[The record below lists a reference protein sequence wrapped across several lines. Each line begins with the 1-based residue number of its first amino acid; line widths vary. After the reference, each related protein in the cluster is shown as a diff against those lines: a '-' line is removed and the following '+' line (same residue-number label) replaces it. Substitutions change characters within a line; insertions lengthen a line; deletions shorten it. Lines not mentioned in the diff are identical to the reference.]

1 VLPGEYTA
9 ALALE
14 SALEKAHNEGSESMV
29 DRPEIARIHDGAFA
43 RTRFFWVR
51 HAPVH
56 NDGGRI
62 YGQRDLSCDCS
73 DGHVFVALTRVLP
86 RDAVWVASNLRRTH
100 ETARAIWAAD
110 RKKFDGVALKG
121 MAALAEQN
129 LGEWQGLDRATFFAN
144 RKSTPG
150 SFWFA
155 PADERA
161 PGGESFADLVARVR
175 AATIELIEAHRGK
188 DIIAVAHGGTIRAA
202 IAIALDLKPQA
213 GLAFATDNCAITQLD
228 FYENEGG
235 QGWRVV
241 TINHQ
246 PWEGLAKV
254 QPAGPEIAASTE
266 KLA

>member
-1 VLPGEYTA
+1 
-9 ALALE
+9 
-14 SALEKAHNEGSESMV
+14 MV
-29 DRPEIARIHDGAFA
+29 DRPEIARIHDGGFA

-51 HAPVH
+51 HAPVRD
-56 NDGGRI
+56 DGGRI

-73 DGHVFVALTRVLP
+73 ERHVFVALGRILP
-86 RDAVWVASNLRRTH
+86 RDAVWVASHLRRTH

-110 RKKFDGVALKG
+110 RNKFDRITFREVAN
-121 MAALAEQN
+121 LAEQN
-129 LGEWQGLDRATFFAN
+129 LGQWQGLDRASFFKQ
-144 RKSTPG
+144 RKATPG

-175 AATIELIEAHRGK
+175 IAIGDLIKAYRGR

-202 IAIALDLKPQA
+202 IAIALDLEPQA
-213 GLAFATDNCAITQLD
+213 GLAFATDNCAITGLD
-228 FYENEGG
+228 FYQGDGG
-235 QGWRVV
+235 EGWRVA

-246 PWEGLAKV
+246 PWEGFAEA
-254 QPAGPEIAASTE
+254 QPAGPEIVAPAE

>member
-1 VLPGEYTA
+1 
-9 ALALE
+9 
-14 SALEKAHNEGSESMV
+14 MV
-29 DRPEIARIHDGAFA
+29 DRPEIVRIHDGAFC

-51 HAPVH
+51 HAAVRA
-56 NDGGRI
+56 DGGRI

-73 DGHVFVALTRVLP
+73 DGHVFVALARVLP

-110 RKKFDGVALKG
+110 RNKFADVPLQQVAD
-121 MAALAEQN
+121 LAEQN
-129 LGEWQGLDRATFFAN
+129 LGEWQGLDRANFFRE
-144 RKSTPG
+144 RKVTPG
-150 SFWFA
+150 SFWFG

-161 PGGESFADLVARVR
+161 PGGESFADLVGRVR
-175 AATIELIEAHRGK
+175 AAIADLVETHRGR

-202 IAIALDLKPQA
+202 IAIVLNLTPQA
-213 GLAFATDNCAITQLD
+213 GLAFATDNCAITGLD

-235 QGWRVV
+235 RGWRVV

-246 PWEGLAKV
+246 PWEGLAEA
-254 QPAGPEIAASTE
+254 QPAGPEVAAPAE

>member
-1 VLPGEYTA
+1 
-9 ALALE
+9 
-14 SALEKAHNEGSESMV
+14 MV
-29 DRPEIARIHDGAFA
+29 DRPEIVRIHDGAFC

-51 HAPVH
+51 HAPVRA
-56 NDGGRI
+56 DGGRI

-73 DGHVFVALTRVLP
+73 DGHVFVALARVLP

-110 RKKFDGVALKG
+110 RNKFADVPLQQVAD
-121 MAALAEQN
+121 LAEQN
-129 LGEWQGLDRATFFAN
+129 LGEWQGLDRANFFRE
-144 RKSTPG
+144 RKVTPG
-150 SFWFA
+150 SFWFG

-161 PGGESFADLVARVR
+161 PGGESFADLVGRVR
-175 AATIELIEAHRGK
+175 AAIADLVETHRGR

-202 IAIALDLKPQA
+202 IAIVLNLTPQA
-213 GLAFATDNCAITQLD
+213 GLAFATDNCAITGLD

-235 QGWRVV
+235 RGWRVV

-246 PWEGLAKV
+246 PWEGLAEA
-254 QPAGPEIAASTE
+254 QPAGPEVAAPAE

>member
-1 VLPGEYTA
+1 
-9 ALALE
+9 
-14 SALEKAHNEGSESMV
+14 MV
-29 DRPEIARIHDGAFA
+29 DRPEITRIQDGSFA

-51 HAPVH
+51 HAPVR

-73 DGHVFVALTRVLP
+73 DGHVFVALARVLP

-110 RKKFDGVALKG
+110 RNKFAGLKFQEI
-121 MAALAEQN
+121 AALAEQD
-129 LGEWQGLDRATFFAN
+129 LGEWQGLNRAEFFSN
-144 RKSTPG
+144 RKPTPG

-175 AATIELIEAHRGK
+175 TAIANLSEAHRDRG
-188 DIIAVAHGGTIRAA
+188 IIAVAHGGTIRAA
-202 IAIALDLKPQA
+202 IAIALDLTPQA
-213 GLAFATDNCAITQLD
+213 GLAFATDNCAITRLD
-228 FYENEGG
+228 FYAGEGG

-241 TINHQ
+241 SINHQ
-246 PWEGLAKV
+246 PWEGLAEV
-254 QPAGPEIAASTE
+254 QPAGPEIARPE
-266 KLA
+266 HQKLV

>member
-1 VLPGEYTA
+1 
-9 ALALE
+9 
-14 SALEKAHNEGSESMV
+14 MV
-29 DRPEIARIHDGAFA
+29 DRPEIVKTHDEAFR

-51 HAPVH
+51 HAPVR

-73 DGHVFVALTRVLP
+73 DGHVFVALARVLP

-110 RKKFDGVALKG
+110 RNKFAGVG
-121 MAALAEQN
+121 FEEIAALAEQN
-129 LGEWQGLDRATFFAN
+129 LGEWQGLNRAEFFAS
-144 RKSTPG
+144 RKVTPG

-161 PGGESFADLVARVR
+161 PGGESFADLIARVR
-175 AATIELIEAHRGK
+175 GAIGDLIAAHRGR
-188 DIIAVAHGGTIRAA
+188 DIVAVTHGGTIRAA
-202 IAIALDLKPQA
+202 IAVALDLKPQA
-213 GLAFATDNCAITQLD
+213 GLGFATDNCAITQLD
-228 FYENEGG
+228 FYAGERG

-241 TINHQ
+241 SINHQ
-246 PWEGLAKV
+246 PWEGLPEA
-254 QPAGPEIAASTE
+254 QPAGPEIAGPRE

>member
-1 VLPGEYTA
+1 
-9 ALALE
+9 
-14 SALEKAHNEGSESMV
+14 MV
-29 DRPEIARIHDGAFA
+29 DRPEIAKIHDGGFA

-51 HAPVH
+51 HAPVRD
-56 NDGGRI
+56 DGGRI

-73 DGHVFVALTRVLP
+73 DGHAFVALARVLP

-110 RKKFDGVALKG
+110 RNKFAGVSFEEIAE
-121 MAALAEQN
+121 LAEQN
-129 LGEWQGLDRATFFAN
+129 LGEWQGLNRAEFFAN

-155 PADERA
+155 PAEECA

-175 AATIELIEAHRGK
+175 NAIVGLIEAHRGR
-188 DIIAVAHGGTIRAA
+188 DIVAVTHGGTIRAA
-202 IAIALDLKPQA
+202 IAVALDLTPQA
-213 GLAFATDNCAITQLD
+213 GLAFATDNCAITELD
-228 FYENEGG
+228 LYEGDGE

-246 PWEGLAKV
+246 PWEGLAEA
-254 QPAGPEIAASTE
+254 QPAGPEIARPE
-266 KLA
+266 HQKLA

>member
-1 VLPGEYTA
+1 MMKIQDAGF
-9 ALALE
+9 
-14 SALEKAHNEGSESMV
+14 H
-29 DRPEIARIHDGAFA
+29 
-43 RTRFFWVR
+43 RTRFLWVR
-51 HAPVH
+51 HAPVRD
-56 NDGGRI
+56 DGGRI

-73 DGHVFVALTRVLP
+73 DEHVFVALARVLP
-86 RDAVWVASNLRRTH
+86 PDAVWVASNLRRTH

-110 RKKFDGVALKG
+110 RNKFAGVTFREI
-121 MAALAEQN
+121 AALAEQN
-129 LGEWQGLDRATFFAN
+129 LGEWQGLNRAEFFAN

-155 PADERA
+155 PAEEPA

-175 AATIELIEAHRGK
+175 SAIVDLIEAYRGR

-213 GLAFATDNCAITQLD
+213 GLAFATDNCSITRLD
-228 FYENEGG
+228 FYQREGG
-235 QGWRVV
+235 EGWRVA

-246 PWEGLAKV
+246 PWEGLAEA
-254 QPAGPEIAASTE
+254 QPAGPEIVAAAE

>member
-1 VLPGEYTA
+1 
-9 ALALE
+9 
-14 SALEKAHNEGSESMV
+14 MV
-29 DRPEIARIHDGAFA
+29 DRPDIAKIHDGGFA

-51 HAPVH
+51 HAPVRD
-56 NDGGRI
+56 DGGRI

-73 DGHVFVALTRVLP
+73 DGHVFDALARVLP

-110 RKKFDGVALKG
+110 RDKFDGVAFQQVD
-121 MAALAEQN
+121 ALAEQN
-129 LGEWQGLDRATFFAN
+129 LGEWQGLDRATFFKQ
-144 RKSTPG
+144 RKLTSG
-150 SFWFA
+150 SLWFA

-161 PGGESFADLVARVR
+161 PGGESFADLVERVR
-175 AATIELIEAHRGK
+175 ATIADLIGAHRGR

-228 FYENEGG
+228 FYEGDGG
-235 QGWRVV
+235 QGWRVMTV
-241 TINHQ
+241 NHQ
-246 PWEGLAKV
+246 PWEGLAEV
-254 QPAGPEIAASTE
+254 QPAGPEIAAPAE